1 MILKQINMNDD
12 DLGSFLHENSQNSN
26 KELADGIRAIKKLN
40 NKHDN
45 VVIHQEKKSINKASS
60 KLSKIIKAFDKD
72 AVLLI
77 QIKNKA
83 WLQD

>member
-26 KELADGIRAIKKLN
+26 KELADEIRAIKKLS

-45 VVIHQEKKSINKASS
+45 VVIH
-60 KLSKIIKAFDKD
+60 
-72 AVLLI
+72 
-77 QIKNKA
+77 
-83 WLQD
+83 